1 MEINWD
7 TTYIDPQNI
16 ISISR
21 GDKTRML
28 KYLNQFLELIPPRIE
43 SLKSNLEKDDR
54 KMIRQILHQM
64 SPQLQFFGIPG
75 VLTPI
80 RRLEHEY
87 ETMPLGELKEMVNE
101 MLEKLDGA
109 HKEVALVLKNNFE

>member
-7 TTYIDPQNI
+7 TTYIDPQNLV
-16 ISISR
+16 SISR
-21 GDKTRML
+21 GDKERML

-43 SLKSNLEKDDR
+43 KLKESLAAEDR
-54 KMIRQILHQM
+54 KMIRQTLHQM

-80 RRLEHEY
+80 QRLEHEY
-87 ETMPLGELKEMVNE
+87 GTMPLEELESMVND
-101 MLEKLDGA
+101 MLVKLEGA
-109 HKEVALVLKNNFE
+109 NLEVETILKNHF